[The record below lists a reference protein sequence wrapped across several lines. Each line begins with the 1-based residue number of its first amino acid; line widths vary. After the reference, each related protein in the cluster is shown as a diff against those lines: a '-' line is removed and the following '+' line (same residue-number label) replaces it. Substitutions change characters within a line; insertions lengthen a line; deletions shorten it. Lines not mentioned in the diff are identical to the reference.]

1 MENGMPNNKK
11 RPVIDLETLEVWES
25 LSQCARSLNVS
36 TTDIFQ
42 AIEIGFK
49 AKGRRLEYFDWW
61 LGWDNR
67 DKEKYTRKNNIYFI

>member
-1 MENGMPNNKK
+1 MPNNKK

-36 TTDIFQ
+36 NNTIFQ
-42 AIEIGFK
+42 AIEISCK